1 MTAQPDRARDRRRRT
16 HDAGQAAELLA
27 LILLTLKG
35 YRVLARRF
43 AVNGGEID
51 LVARRG
57 NVVAFVEVKARPT
70 VTAASE
76 ALSPR
81 KQRRIEKAAA
91 VWLARH
97 PWAMRM
103 TLRGDAILV
112 LPRTWPRHIPAAF
125 ALRIG

>member
-1 MTAQPDRARDRRRRT
+1 MTARPDRARDRRRRT

-27 LILLTLKG
+27 LLLLCLKG
-35 YRVLARRF
+35 YRILARRF
-43 AVNGGEID
+43 TVDGGEID

-57 NVVAFVEVKARPT
+57 AVVAFVEVKARPT
-70 VTAASE
+70 FTAASD
-76 ALSPR
+76 ALTAR

-97 PWAMRM
+97 PWATRM

-112 LPRTWPRHIPAAF
+112 LPRSWPRHIPAAF
-125 ALRIG
+125 ELRIG